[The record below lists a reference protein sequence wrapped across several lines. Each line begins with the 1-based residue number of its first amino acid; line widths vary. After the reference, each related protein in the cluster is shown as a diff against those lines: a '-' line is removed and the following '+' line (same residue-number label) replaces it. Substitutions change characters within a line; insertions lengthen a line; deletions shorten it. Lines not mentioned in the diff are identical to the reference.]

1 MNSPE
6 VSVIIPSYNM
16 GEFVTYAIESVIKC
30 ELDSVEIIV
39 VDDGSSDGTKSIIKK
54 YVNELNIK
62 NKSKVKYL
70 YQKNK
75 GKPCAL
81 NKGLRASEGEYFTIL
96 DADDEITN
104 NSLKSR
110 LNKAKMCKSN
120 VDCVIGGFEI
130 IDEIGSLLGKRSAPK
145 KQKPSTLKNKYF
157 LRYKTPFHLCAC
169 LMNKRIIK
177 KIGLFDEHIERV
189 EDIDYALRVLDDH
202 NKVETVDV
210 SVYRYRKYRSKIS
223 KRLRYRLSTLVN
235 RPKAY
240 WKNYEGVK
248 APISV
253 AVGIGYDI
261 AKMLYEIVFGNYRA

>member
-1 MNSPE
+1 M
-6 VSVIIPSYNM
+6 SVIIPSYNM
-16 GEFVTYAIESVIKC
+16 GELVTYAIDSVIKC
-30 ELDSVEIIV
+30 DLDSVEIIV

-54 YVNELNIK
+54 YLNELNRK

-81 NKGLRASEGEYFTIL
+81 NKGLGASEGEYFTIL

-120 VDCVIGGFEI
+120 IDCVIGGFEV
-130 IDEIGSLLGKRSAPK
+130 IDEHGRVVGERDAPK
-145 KQKPSTLKNKYF
+145 KQKPSILKNRYF

-169 LMNKRIIK
+169 LVNKRIIK
-177 KIGLFDEHIERV
+177 KIGTFDEYIDRV
-189 EDIDYALRVLDDH
+189 EDIDYALRMLNDN
-202 NKVETVDV
+202 NKIETVDV
-210 SVYRYRKYRSKIS
+210 SVYRYRKYRSKIA
-223 KRLRYRLSTLVN
+223 KRLKYRLSTLVN
-235 RPKAY
+235 RPKVY

-253 AVGIGYDI
+253 AVGVGYDI